1 MRVLAD
7 RQGDTR
13 EMLSRRLEAEF
24 VLLSTEIVR
33 RCVADV
39 LACMN
44 HLGVDP
50 APALVERMA
59 REHLIGVVKS
69 EPPSGRA
76 APRGARERERRDRPG
91 PDDAR

>member
-13 EMLSRRLEAEF
+13 ELLSRRLEAEF
-24 VLLSTEIVR
+24 GLLPTETVR
-33 RCVADV
+33 RCVTDV

-59 REHLIGVVKS
+59 REHLIGMVKS

-76 APRGARERERRDRPG
+76 APGGTCERRRDRSG
-91 PDDAR
+91 PDDVR